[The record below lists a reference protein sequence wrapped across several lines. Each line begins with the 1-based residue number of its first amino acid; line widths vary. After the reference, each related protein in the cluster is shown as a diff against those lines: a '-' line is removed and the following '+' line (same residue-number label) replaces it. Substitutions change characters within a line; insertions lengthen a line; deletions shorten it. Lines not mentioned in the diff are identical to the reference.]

1 MFVMFYGIIILCS
14 PTVQFS
20 FAGYFSQTEVHIR
33 PIIGILSKNSMC
45 FVFIFSGSFECH
57 FNSSQEIES
66 IEHNEEDY
74 EGLPFDFHG
83 GYVGYLGYVEFP
95 IQQQQQQPSLLE
107 FPIVH
112 VFYYLHSYI
121 CSSQSD
127 AVHWF
132 SSPAVGL
139 VFYP

>member
-33 PIIGILSKNSMC
+33 PIIGILSKNSMR

-83 GYVGYLGYVEFP
+83 GYVGYLGYV
-95 IQQQQQQPSLLE
+95 Q

-112 VFYYLHSYI
+112 VFYYLNSYI
-121 CSSQSD
+121 CSSRSD
-127 AVHWF
+127 VVHWF